1 MPQTT
6 DLIVPTGP
14 YLGYTLAQLETE
26 LTSYQAQRRALS
38 TALQAASVDGQS
50 FQFQTLT
57 AQKAALAET
66 GADLEIAF
74 AYLDPGRFPVQP
86 GTNTSAAVLR

>member
-1 MPQTT
+1 MASTT
-6 DLIVPTGP
+6 DLVVPTGP
-14 YLGYTLAQLETE
+14 YLGFTLVQLETE

-38 TALQAASVDGQS
+38 SALAAASINGQS

-66 GADLEIAF
+66 GADLELAF
-74 AYLDPGRFPVQP
+74 AYLDPGRFPVNP